1 MNNKHTFKKAAAL
14 FLGIAL
20 SVGATG
26 CSFISTDNQADLEQ
40 TVATV
45 DISSKL
51 AKTEQY
57 ILSLLDNKEE
67 NPRKTNISAFLKH
80 ITTTLTKFQSSGISA
95 VSERKETD
103 KEIVL
108 TITIPK

>member
-51 AKTEQY
+51 GANEQY
-57 ILSLLDNKEE
+57 KAVAGEVKEVIAKHRIKMYNYINGNE
-67 NPRKTNISAFLKH
+67 VLPR
-80 ITTTLTKFQSSGISA
+80 
-95 VSERKETD
+95 ET
-103 KEIVL
+103 
-108 TITIPK
+108 